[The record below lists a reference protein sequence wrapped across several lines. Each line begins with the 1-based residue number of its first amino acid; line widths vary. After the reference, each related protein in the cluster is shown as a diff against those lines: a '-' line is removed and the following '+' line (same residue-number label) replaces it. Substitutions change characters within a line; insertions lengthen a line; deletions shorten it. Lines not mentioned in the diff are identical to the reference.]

1 MHCYPAPEIRT
12 DLRTAS
18 PSFLAKDI
26 PRRGASKALA
36 IHDIDMLLQ
45 AVTQRLRQAAGSD
58 TPALSTLVLECTDAL
73 DQLHTALEEQRE
85 PLRFNVH
92 HE

>member
-18 PSFLAKDI
+18 PTFLAKDI
-26 PRRGASKALA
+26 PRLGASTAMA
-36 IHDIDMLLQ
+36 IRDIDMLLR
-45 AVTQRLRQAAGSD
+45 AVTERLRQAARSD
-58 TPALSTLVLECTDAL
+58 APALSTLVLECTDAL
-73 DQLHTALEEQRE
+73 DQLHAALMEQCE

-92 HE
+92 YE